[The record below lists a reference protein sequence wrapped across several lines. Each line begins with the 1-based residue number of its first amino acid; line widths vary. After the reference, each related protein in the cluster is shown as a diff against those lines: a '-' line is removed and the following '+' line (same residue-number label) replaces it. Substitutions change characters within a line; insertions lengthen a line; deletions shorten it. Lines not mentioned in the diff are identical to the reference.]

1 MSTFQHLQ
9 KFVLFYNYH
18 TSDFENLVLRQDTL
32 MAAMVDT
39 NIVEFRSFSEINN
52 WFSEI
57 VFQFDFVCKRG
68 RKLYRKKILCKL
80 RMFENIRNNRVWN

>member
-1 MSTFQHLQ
+1 
-9 KFVLFYNYH
+9 
-18 TSDFENLVLRQDTL
+18 

-39 NIVEFRSFSEINN
+39 NIVDFRSFSEINN

-57 VFQFDFVCKRG
+57 VFQFDFVFKRE

-80 RMFENIRNNRVWN
+80 SMFENIRNN